1 MSKSARI
8 WLIAAALVI
17 LLGGV
22 VFVGAM
28 TKLDWDFTKL
38 STQKYETNSY
48 GITEQFDDISIKA
61 STADIEFLPS
71 DDGEV
76 KIVCY
81 EQEKIKHSV
90 TVSDGTLIIEAVDTR
105 KWFDHIGINFSSAK
119 ISVYLPGG
127 EYGKLIVKS
136 STSDLK
142 VPENFSFE
150 GIDTTLST
158 GDVKISASAVGAV
171 KLKTTTGDICAEGIS
186 AGSLDISVST
196 GRVTA
201 TDIICSGDIRLEVST
216 GKAKLKN
223 ITCQNLFSDG
233 DTGDITLEGVI
244 ASGKFDIERD
254 TGDVTFERSDAAEI
268 FVETDTGDVRG
279 TLCSPK
285 VFIVETD
292 TGKKSVPSST
302 TGGRCEISTDTG
314 DIVISIAP

>member
-8 WLIAAALVI
+8 WLIVAALAI

-28 TKLDWDFTKL
+28 TKLDWDFIKL
-38 STQKYETNSY
+38 STQNYETNSY
-48 GITEQFDDISIKA
+48 VITEQFDDISIKA

-90 TVSDGTLIIEAVDTR
+90 TVSGGALVIEAVDTR
-105 KWFDHIGINFSSAK
+105 EWFDHIGINFGSAK

-127 EYGKLIVKS
+127 EYGKLTVKS

-150 GIDTTLST
+150 GIDTALST
-158 GDVKISASAVGAV
+158 GDVKISASATGTV

-201 TDIICSGDIRLEVST
+201 TDIICSGDVRIEVST
-216 GKAKLKN
+216 GKSKLKN

-254 TGDVTFERSDAAEI
+254 TGDVNFERSDAAEI

-279 TLCSPK
+279 TLLSSK
-285 VFIVETD
+285 VFIAETD
-292 TGKKSVPSST
+292 TGEKSVPSST